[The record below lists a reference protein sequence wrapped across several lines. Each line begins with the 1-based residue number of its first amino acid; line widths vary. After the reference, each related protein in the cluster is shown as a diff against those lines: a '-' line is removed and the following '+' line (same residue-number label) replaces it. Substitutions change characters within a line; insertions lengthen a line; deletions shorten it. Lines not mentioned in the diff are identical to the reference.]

1 MPTEPEGRLRRLLTD
16 LSPRLRPGTFV
27 YRAGGEAAESPLLRF
42 QEEEGET
49 LVVPAT
55 TGTGARLR
63 LITLEVESRLDDVGL
78 LAAVSAELAA
88 AEISCN
94 VISALHHDH
103 LLVPEEQA
111 EKAVA
116 VLQALQRRQRHRPE
130 PTPAPEGG

>member
-1 MPTEPEGRLRRLLTD
+1 MPIEPEGRLRQLLTD
-16 LSPRLRPGTFV
+16 LSPRLRPGFFV
-27 YRAGGEAAESPLLRF
+27 YCAGGEVAASPLLRF

-49 LVVPAT
+49 LVVPAAA
-55 TGTGARLR
+55 GTGARLR

-94 VISALHHDH
+94 VISALRHDH

-116 VLQALQRRQRHRPE
+116 VLQALQRRQRDRP
-130 PTPAPEGG
+130 